1 MGLTIQAWENISVRN
16 RKKERKKERTNE
28 RKKEGK
34 KERKGN
40 IQKEKKLT
48 KKISL
53 FTFQPLIAS
62 GITNW

>member
-1 MGLTIQAWENISVRN
+1 MVLYVSLNSPIRLFFLGLTIQAWENISVRN

-48 KKISL
+48 KKI
-53 FTFQPLIAS
+53 
-62 GITNW
+62 